1 MYNYFLIIG
10 KCISYDN
17 ETSCLKVSCQR
28 DFKDVDGKYKVDEF
42 KFDVIPTLK
51 PILDETSDIENRF
64 LSIKGRIIP
73 VDNNYKLVAERIM
86 LQGTYE

>member
-28 DFKDVDGKYKVDEF
+28 DSKDCDGKYKVDEF

-73 VDNNYKLVAERIM
+73 VDDNYMLVAERIM